1 MANTV
6 SRLLS
11 NGTYQALTM
20 FDEVS
25 LSSGSILFN
34 GSSNYLTIPNNTFLQ
49 LGTSDFTVEFLAII
63 KNTGMRVFA
72 LGQFGTAG
80 NFQME
85 VSSSTQFNIHING
98 SYTSYN
104 TSKSFVNGNWHHF
117 AICRKSGVVS
127 AFLDGV
133 SVGTATQSGN
143 INNAN
148 TLYIA
153 AAVQGSLGSYFSG
166 YISNMRW
173 VSGVALYT
181 SNFIPSA
188 GPLTPL
194 TTPPANTV
202 LLLTANP
209 QNPFGDSSGINT
221 VTPNNSPVFNTIGPF
236 YYPGNTSLY
245 LANTNNTPNIGS
257 NTNIVSSITSSG
269 IIMITNGFDEVTNQQ
284 ILIPGSLYFN
294 GSNTTLTPSNSSI
307 FGFSTND
314 YTVEFWMYPYTT
326 PVSNMYEGRG
336 SGGTGNQVHLA
347 FNGSNQ
353 VALGY
358 AGSDSRIVTAN
369 TITTNTWYHVAAT
382 RQGTNVKLFING
394 SIQGTAT
401 DSTNLSAAA
410 PLIGAYRTSGT
421 TYNFNGLMTNIRVV
435 NGTAMYTA
443 NFAPPTTS
451 IVPTANTVLLLDA
464 YTQQPFVDS
473 SSYNLTFTNT
483 GVTSSTSTP
492 IVVNPLLSISNTGTM
507 LVNGQFDEIFLSYN
521 PGVVSSNLALNLDAA
536 NTSSYSGSGN
546 TWTDLTG
553 NGYNYT
559 LQGSPSFNSAQG
571 GSIVLTGSPQ
581 YISGPIFP
589 TALFTG
595 KFTYEVWVNPS
606 STSGVILTENTTGT
620 STMSGWFVSLMELD
634 AGSVNIGFWAGSAV
648 HITIGTVT
656 TGNWYQIVMTY
667 DGTTLTGYINGV
679 LGLSS
684 VLAKQYG
691 GYGIPI
697 AASSGTNFGTTT
709 YFAGNLS
716 SVKFYNRALLS
727 TEVAQNFT
735 ALRNRYG
742 I

>member
-72 LGQFGTAG
+72 LGQYGTAG

-104 TSKSFVNGNWHHF
+104 TSKSFVDGNWHHF

-127 AFLDGV
+127 TFLDGV
-133 SVGTATQSGN
+133 SSGTATQSGA

-181 SNFIPSA
+181 SNFIPSS

-269 IIMITNGFDEVTNQQ
+269 VVMVTNGFDEVTNQQ

-326 PVSNMYEGRG
+326 PASNMYEGRG

-358 AGSDSRIVTAN
+358 AGSDSQIVTAN

-507 LVNGQFDEIFLSYN
+507 LVNGQFAEVN
-521 PGVVSSNLALNLDAA
+521 PAL
-536 NTSSYSGSGN
+536 GSLQFNG
-546 TWTDLTG
+546 T
-553 NGYNYT
+553 NGY
-559 LQGSPSFNSAQG
+559 
-571 GSIVLTGSPQ
+571 LTIPYSTTNFDW
-581 YISGPIFP
+581 Y
-589 TALFTG
+589 
-595 KFTYEVWVNPS
+595 
-606 STSGVILTENTTGT
+606 TSGVNYTIECWIYPTTYT
-620 STMSGWFVSLMELD
+620 GW
-634 AGSVNIGFWAGSAV
+634 
-648 HITIGTVT
+648 T
-656 TGNWYQIVMTY
+656 
-667 DGTTLTGYINGV
+667 
-679 LGLSS
+679 
-684 VLAKQYG
+684 
-691 GYGIPI
+691 
-697 AASSGTNFGTTT
+697 SSGLVGPTTVGNMNRSNINYWSFGIYNSSGQVAFYYYNGTNIAVTSSTNAPLNQWSHIAMTKTNSGITVFVNGIAGTTT
-709 YFAGNLS
+709 AISGTPQSSATYPLQIGAYYNAYQTGNISNLRIL
-716 SVKFYNRALLS
+716 KGTALYS
-727 TEVAQNFT
+727 GNFT
-735 ALRNRYG
+735 PPTSPLTAIANTVLLLNTSYYQNPFSDSSSNNYTITING
-742 I
+742 GVTSNTINPFGL